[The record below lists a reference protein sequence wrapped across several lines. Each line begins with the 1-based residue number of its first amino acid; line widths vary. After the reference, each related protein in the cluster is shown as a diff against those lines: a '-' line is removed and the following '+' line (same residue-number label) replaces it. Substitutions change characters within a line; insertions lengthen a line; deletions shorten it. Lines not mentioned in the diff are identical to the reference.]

1 MVNKDYFKGLVNRA
15 IEKLSELENLVN
27 VNSNRVVI
35 IGDLHG
41 DVESLEK
48 IINDY
53 PPGNWLY
60 IGLGDYVDRGEYQV
74 ETLEKVLKLFLQ
86 GVMIPLRGNHESY
99 VMNEVYGFMDEAL
112 PLLGSSLL
120 NTVIHE
126 LFPSLPYAALLNNKV
141 LLLHGGLAK
150 GLERVNDILKL
161 SKHDDEPSDPVAFQ
175 ILWNDPSDEVT
186 GFVDSPRG
194 PGAYLFGPDITMR
207 FIEVNDV
214 AIIIRGHSYITDG
227 YWRFHEGK
235 VLSLFTSSSGPYY
248 GAKPK
253 VAVFLN
259 GVLKV
264 VDVKSRNVVM
274 DIKLTQ

>member
-1 MVNKDYFKGLVNRA
+1 MVNKDYFKRLVNRA

-259 GVLKV
+259 GILKV